1 MVQRIIE
8 DSIYDQDLQQ
18 GRKRKFVQDT
28 KVLIEIGRRLGEDN
42 TDWYEIAA
50 LSLPPQTV
58 SRLTPLEIDPTEEG
72 P

>member
-1 MVQRIIE
+1 MIRIYNRGTNANLYKI
-8 DSIYDQDLQQ
+8 Q
-18 GRKRKFVQDT
+18 
-28 KVLIEIGRRLGEDN
+28 KVLIEIGRHLGEDN